1 MVADPILGVFF
12 HWLGGLASGSF
23 YVPFRGVKKW
33 SWEVYWLTGG
43 FFSWIIMPWTMAL
56 IMIPNLW
63 QIISEQSLSTMGWA
77 YFWGVLWGFGG
88 LTFGLTMRYLGVSLG
103 MAIALGYCAV
113 FGTYMPPIFSGTI
126 GEKLQTIPGAIILIG
141 MSVCLLGIMITGLAG
156 FSKEKELTNEQKKES
171 IKEFNL
177 WKGLAVATFSGIMS
191 SCFAY
196 GLASGEPLSMSAVHY
211 GAERLWSG
219 LPKLIVVMA
228 GGFTTNFFWCLYLL
242 LKNKTLGQYISPY
255 ESKIKNSNSEI
266 ETSKIYSSKLNSTRV
281 PLIKNY
287 FLSALAGIT
296 WYFQFFFYS
305 MGETQMGRYQ
315 FSSWTLH
322 MASIIIFSSIWG
334 IILKEWKNTSGLTK
348 FSLGLG
354 LLTLIGSTIIVGFAN
369 YIGLHL

>member
-287 FLSALAGIT
+287 FLSALAGII